1 MTSKVLGSWPPEHG
15 AVQAV
20 APHVEH
26 LLAPNPSSWTYEGT
40 NSYVIA
46 HGGASVLID
55 PAVTDATHL
64 DALRRRGQHDGRQV
78 SAILLTHDHPDH
90 SDGARELAELVDA
103 PIVCF
108 SPRFADEQPAHEQLI
123 DLDGLPI
130 HVLHTPGH
138 SDDSLCLWIPENDV
152 LITGDTLLG
161 KRSAGVMG
169 SLGEL
174 FTSIAMLRDLVGSR
188 TVTALPGHGPD
199 FDDVAGSVARVESVR
214 ARRIDQVR
222 AHIADGN
229 TTLEVLWT
237 AIPAVI
243 LLTIAVPTVRTSDCS
258 VYSASKVGTPQP
270 NRYRLVSLRA
280 IFWKK
285 VVAGCAF
292 SRAVM
297 PTRAK

>member
-174 FTSIAMLRDLVGSR
+174 FTSIAMLLATSSARGRSPRCPATAPTSTMSPDPWLGSR
-188 TVTALPGHGPD
+188 AC
-199 FDDVAGSVARVESVR
+199 A
-214 ARRIDQVR
+214 
-222 AHIADGN
+222 
-229 TTLEVLWT
+229 
-237 AIPAVI
+237 PAAS
-243 LLTIAVPTVRTSDCS
+243 TRCGRTSPT
-258 VYSASKVGTPQP
+258 ATP
-270 NRYRLVSLRA
+270 R
-280 IFWKK
+280 
-285 VVAGCAF
+285 
-292 SRAVM
+292 SR
-297 PTRAK
+297 R

>member
-161 KRSAGVMG
+161 KCSAGVMG

-229 TTLEVLWT
+229 TTLE
-237 AIPAVI
+237 A
-243 LLTIAVPTVRTSDCS
+243 LTSRIYPELTGSRAKFG
-258 VYSASKVGTPQP
+258 AST
-270 NRYRLVSLRA
+270 LVSTVEHL
-280 IFWKK
+280 
-285 VVAGCAF
+285 AGLSPETGIKDPRHRELILADIERYWQERHRRMAAA
-292 SRAVM
+292 SQS
-297 PTRAK
+297 